1 MLNFYVGVLGAEPHE
16 LPNGSSSVGR
26 FDNSLSHLKIGTS
39 LIDLQCYGAPMGRK
53 IHAGGFGLAD
63 DAPLPTL
70 DNDNGT
76 LDHFAINVAPYDPKE
91 VVAYLKE
98 KGYPPFAEGNRYGAD
113 GDGYSIYLKD
123 PEGNVV
129 ELKMGD

>member
-1 MLNFYVGVLGAEPHE
+1 
-16 LPNGSSSVGR
+16 
-26 FDNSLSHLKIGTS
+26 
-39 LIDLQCYGAPMGRK
+39 MGRK

-76 LDHFAINVAPYDPKE
+76 LDHCAINVAPYDPKE

-98 KGYPPFAEGNRYGAD
+98 KGYPPFAALRVID
-113 GDGYSIYLKD
+113 MVLM
-123 PEGNVV
+123 V
-129 ELKMGD
+129 MGIQFT